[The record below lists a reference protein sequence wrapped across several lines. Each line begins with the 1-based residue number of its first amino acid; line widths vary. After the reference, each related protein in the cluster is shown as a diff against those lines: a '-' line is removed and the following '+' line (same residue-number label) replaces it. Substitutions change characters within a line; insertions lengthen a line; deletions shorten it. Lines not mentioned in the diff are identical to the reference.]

1 MPGSKLISLGSR
13 KGWIFGGL
21 VVSLLLII
29 LATRFG
35 DQLAGLFQKDHRRD
49 RTHPTEPATWQSFD
63 ERLSLRMP
71 VPFGR
76 ATDVP
81 LEKLPLT
88 VREKL
93 QNMTQ
98 RAAYFNGVYI
108 VVMRM
113 LDSPGSKDSVE
124 DALFRTFSRSA
135 SPRSPNMPKIDPRKV
150 DGVYE
155 SGAIRFPAVF
165 GQNQGQM
172 TAVVIQ
178 SGTAESFWCINAW
191 GRPEAADLA
200 EKTARNFLFK

>member
-1 MPGSKLISLGSR
+1 MPGRKLISPVRR
-13 KGWIFGGL
+13 KRWILGGL

-29 LATRFG
+29 VATRYG

-49 RTHPTEPATWQSFD
+49 THPAEPATWRPFD

-81 LEKLPLT
+81 LEKLPVM

-93 QNMTQ
+93 QKMTQ

-113 LDSPGSKDSVE
+113 VDSPGSKGSVE

-135 SPRSPNMPKIDPRKV
+135 NPRPPNMPKIDPRKV
-150 DGVYE
+150 NGVYE

-165 GQNQGQM
+165 GDNQGQM

-178 SGTAESFWCINAW
+178 SGTTESFWCINAW

-200 EKTARNFLFK
+200 EQTARNFLFK